1 MNSITALMRSLVAL
15 GIVSLVFLAGCGAR
29 SVNNQPTAL
38 TVLPAS
44 ATVQTGSAQQFTATV
59 SPSAANQSV
68 SWSVSEAGCAEASCG
83 TIDETGNYT
92 APATVPNPATIMV
105 NVTSMVDST
114 KAATA
119 AVAIIIDPP
128 TFSLN
133 PTSLAFGDQTI
144 QTTSAPG
151 TVTLTNTGS

>member
-59 SPSAANQSV
+59 SPSGANQSV
-68 SWSVSEAGCAEASCG
+68 NWSVSGAGCAEASCG

-92 APATVPNPATIMV
+92 APATVPNPATVVV
-105 NVTSMVDST
+105 NATLLVGST
-114 KAATA
+114 KAAVASVTITVAPA
-119 AVAIIIDPP
+119 A
-128 TFSLN
+128 FSLN
-133 PTSLAFGDQTI
+133 PTSLPFGNQTI
-144 QTTSAPG
+144 
-151 TVTLTNTGS
+151 